1 MHQSSSLSQASGH
14 AGCIEKVKP
23 MFVEPRGK
31 GTFTEV
37 IDGYYAKLK
46 DPNSSGG
53 SFFAVCRGKESEGLD
68 FADTYCRG
76 VVVTGLPFPPMM
88 DPRVV
93 LKMQYLDEMC
103 KNNISGVKYLSGQ
116 EWYRQQAYR
125 AVNQAIGRVIRH
137 REDYGAI
144 FLCDH
149 RFSGTE
155 ACNQLPPWVRPY
167 VKIYDNFGTMV
178 RDVVHFFRTAQKTR
192 PVPVRKGKAES
203 SEKQA
208 DTRPLNRG
216 SGCPHKSVWLSD
228 TSRKAKQV
236 DSHVPSLKRKKLE
249 SEEQSGS
256 DGDAQMFIQYEMD
269 IDRKPV
275 SLLDVPDDTTNKV
288 REDTMVGEE
297 RASHFSSHSLQHDK
311 RLDR

>member
-1 MHQSSSLSQASGH
+1 MQELLGQGVRSIILTSGTLSPLSSFTCEMKIHFPVSLENLHVIQPDQISASIIEKGPDGVKLSTAFDRRFVPENMSSMGNTLVNLTRLVPHGLLVFFPSYPVMDKTLEFWRASGH
-14 AGCIEKVKP
+14 AGRIEKVKP

-53 SFFAVCRGKESEGLD
+53 SFFAVCRGKASEGLD

-88 DPRVV
+88 DPRV
-93 LKMQYLDEMC
+93 MD
-103 KNNISGVKYLSGQ
+103 
-116 EWYRQQAYR
+116 
-125 AVNQAIGRVIRH
+125 
-137 REDYGAI
+137 
-144 FLCDH
+144 
-149 RFSGTE
+149 
-155 ACNQLPPWVRPY
+155 P
-167 VKIYDNFGTMV
+167 
-178 RDVVHFFRTAQKTR
+178 
-192 PVPVRKGKAES
+192 
-203 SEKQA
+203 SE
-208 DTRPLNRG
+208 
-216 SGCPHKSVWLSD
+216 
-228 TSRKAKQV
+228 
-236 DSHVPSLKRKKLE
+236 E

-256 DGDAQMFIQYEMD
+256 DRDAQMFIQYEMD

-297 RASHFSSHSLQHDK
+297 RHDK
-311 RLDR
+311 RLDRESRVGKRKIKVVQHRKQRIHVLKKQAMLSLWS